1 MAQFDQL
8 LKSAME
14 KLYEDEQ
21 LRSNLTDSEA
31 KVILD
36 WAAHW
41 VTQQVSAAQ
50 DEASAKKVIA
60 REFARV
66 RASAYALNTLAK
78 KPGALTLAEAIAAVE
93 PPGPSS
99 AAALPRDQLF
109 ALVTQWLSARWKLQ
123 HP

>member
-8 LKSAME
+8 LKPAVE
-14 KLYEDEQ
+14 KLYEDER

-36 WAAHW
+36 WAANW
-41 VTQQVSAAQ
+41 LTKQASAAQ
-50 DEASAKKVIA
+50 DEASAKKVI
-60 REFARV
+60 ESELARV
-66 RASAYALNTLAK
+66 RTSALALNTLAK

-93 PPGPSS
+93 PPGPASQL
-99 AAALPRDQLF
+99 ALPRDQLF
-109 ALVTQWLSARWKLQ
+109 ALVTQWLSARWKLK